1 MKEAETERR
10 EKGRQAGPGD
20 SNTEKLNTAL
30 LWRGKEGRKQG
41 RGRGSKGKAAVQH
54 SPTAWPNSSNLI
66 HQEFRPWEM
75 SNKGIKVSEGWR
87 T

>member
-30 LWRGKEGRKQG
+30 L
-41 RGRGSKGKAAVQH
+41 
-54 SPTAWPNSSNLI
+54 
-66 HQEFRPWEM
+66 
-75 SNKGIKVSEGWR
+75 
-87 T
+87 